1 MMRLKKLIPLMLALG
16 ISQAYAADSGKEITI
31 GVSPGPYGDMVT
43 KAIKPEMVKKGYEVK
58 VREFSDYIQPNLALS
73 NNSIDANLFQ
83 NRRYLDRF
91 SADKGLKLA
100 EVITVPTASMGFYSN
115 KVRSLDE
122 LKAGDIVTLPN
133 DPSNLARSLDFL
145 QKYGLIKINPE
156 ITPTKASLRDITEN
170 PKGLVFKPLE
180 AAQLPRALGGVT
192 GSLINANFA
201 ISAGLNLSDAI
212 QLDVLPE
219 DLKNMIVVR
228 AEDADKP
235 FAQDLKAAV
244 QSPEFAAF
252 FEDKNS
258 MFHAF
263 QKPEWMKKKG
273 TQSE

>member
-1 MMRLKKLIPLMLALG
+1 MQLKKLIPLMLALG
-16 ISQAYAADSGKEITI
+16 ISQAYAADAGKEITI

-43 KAIKPEMVKKGYEVK
+43 KAIKPEMVKKGYDVR
-58 VREFSDYIQPNLALS
+58 VREFSDYIQPNLALA
-73 NNSIDANLFQ
+73 NKSIDANLFQ

-100 EVITVPTASMGFYSN
+100 EVITVPTASMGFYSH

-122 LKAGDIVTLPN
+122 LKAGDIITLPN

-145 QKYGLIKINPE
+145 QKYGLIKINPN

-201 ISAGLNLSDAI
+201 IASGLKLSDAV

-252 FEDKNS
+252 FSDKNT

-263 QKPEWMKKKG
+263 QKPEWMKQKAK
-273 TQSE
+273 SE

>member
-1 MMRLKKLIPLMLALG
+1 MQLKKLIPLMLALG
-16 ISQAYAADSGKEITI
+16 ISQAYAADAGKEITI

-43 KAIKPEMVKKGYEVK
+43 KAIKPEMVKKGYDVR
-58 VREFSDYIQPNLALS
+58 VREFSDYIQPNLALA
-73 NNSIDANLFQ
+73 NKSIDANLFQ

-100 EVITVPTASMGFYSN
+100 EVITVPTASMGFYSH

-122 LKAGDIVTLPN
+122 LKAGDIITLPN

-145 QKYGLIKINPE
+145 QKYGLIKINPN
-156 ITPTKASLRDITEN
+156 ITPTKASLRDIKEN

-201 ISAGLNLSDAI
+201 IASGLKLSDAV

-252 FEDKNS
+252 FSDKNT

-263 QKPEWMKKKG
+263 QKPEWMNQKAK
-273 TQSE
+273 SE

>member
-1 MMRLKKLIPLMLALG
+1 MRLKKLIPLMLALG

>member
-1 MMRLKKLIPLMLALG
+1 MRLKKLIPLMLVLG

-43 KAIKPEMVKKGYEVK
+43 KAIKPEMVKKGYDVK

-235 FAQDLKAAV
+235 FAQDLKAVV

-263 QKPEWMKKKG
+263 QKPEWMKKG

>member
-1 MMRLKKLIPLMLALG
+1 MRLKKLIPLMLALG

-43 KAIKPEMVKKGYEVK
+43 RAIKPEMVKKGYEVK

-73 NNSIDANLFQ
+73 NKSIDANLFQ

>member
-1 MMRLKKLIPLMLALG
+1 MRLKKLIPLMLVLG

-263 QKPEWMKKKG
+263 QKPEWMKKG

>member
-1 MMRLKKLIPLMLALG
+1 MMILRKIIPLLLVLG
-16 ISQAYAADSGKEITI
+16 ISQTLAAEQTKEITI

-43 KAIKPEMVKKGYEVK
+43 KAIKPELLKKGYEVK

-73 NNSIDANLFQ
+73 NKSIDANLFQ

-100 EVITVPTASMGFYSN
+100 EIITVPTASMGFYSN
-115 KVRSLDE
+115 KVSSLNE
-122 LKAGDIVTLPN
+122 LKEGDVITLPN

-145 QKYGLIKINPE
+145 QKYGLIKINPG

-180 AAQLPRALGGVT
+180 AAQLPRALGGVS

-201 ISAGLNLSDAI
+201 IAAGLNLSDAI

-235 FAQDLKAAV
+235 FANDLKAAV
-244 QSPEFAAF
+244 QSPQFAAF
-252 FEDKNS
+252 FDNQDS

-263 QKPEWMKKKG
+263 QKPEWMKAAQAK
-273 TQSE
+273 

>member
-1 MMRLKKLIPLMLALG
+1 MRLKKLIPLMLALG

-31 GVSPGPYGDMVT
+31 GVSTGPYGDMVT

-73 NNSIDANLFQ
+73 NKSIDANLFQ

>member
-1 MMRLKKLIPLMLALG
+1 MRLKKLIPLMLALG

-43 KAIKPEMVKKGYEVK
+43 KAIKPEMVKKGYDVK

-91 SADKGLKLA
+91 SADKGLKLT

-115 KVRSLDE
+115 KVRSLNE
-122 LKAGDIVTLPN
+122 LKAGDIITLPN

-156 ITPTKASLRDITEN
+156 ITPTKASVRDITEN

-180 AAQLPRALGGVT
+180 AAQLPRALGGVA

-201 ISAGLNLSDAI
+201 MAAGLNLSDAI

>member
-1 MMRLKKLIPLMLALG
+1 MRLKKLIPLMLALG

-73 NNSIDANLFQ
+73 NKSIDANLFQ

-122 LKAGDIVTLPN
+122 LKTGDIVTLPN

>member
-73 NNSIDANLFQ
+73 NKSIDANLFQ

-100 EVITVPTASMGFYSN
+100 DVITVPTASMGFYSN

>member
-1 MMRLKKLIPLMLALG
+1 MRLKKLIPLMLALG

-43 KAIKPEMVKKGYEVK
+43 KAIKPEMVKKGYDVK

-91 SADKGLKLA
+91 SADKGLKMT

-115 KVRSLDE
+115 KVRSLNE
-122 LKAGDIVTLPN
+122 LKAGDIITLPN

-156 ITPTKASLRDITEN
+156 ITPTKASVRDITEN

-201 ISAGLNLSDAI
+201 MAAGLNLSDAI

>member
-1 MMRLKKLIPLMLALG
+1 MKLLHLPLL
-16 ISQAYAADSGKEITI
+16 ISLIGAVSAQAATKIII

-43 KAIKPEMVKKGYEVK
+43 QGIKPAMASKGYEVVVK
-58 VREFSDYIQPNLALS
+58 EFSDYIQPNIALA

-100 EVITVPTASMGFYSN
+100 EVITVPTASMGFYSHR
-115 KVRSLDE
+115 VHALAE
-122 LKAGDIVTLPN
+122 LKAGDVITLPN

-145 QKYGLIKINPE
+145 QKYGLVKINPA
-156 ITPTKASLRDITEN
+156 ISPTKASLHDIIDN

-180 AAQLPRALGGVT
+180 AAQLPRALDSVT

-201 ISAGLNLSDAI
+201 LAAGLKLSDAI

-228 AEDADKP
+228 AEDVDKP
-235 FAQDLKAAV
+235 FAKDLKSTV
-244 QSPEFAAF
+244 QSPEFAALF
-252 FEDKNS
+252 TKPGS
-258 MFHAF
+258 LFHEF
-263 QKPEWMKKKG
+263 QPPAWMKAHPAL
-273 TQSE
+273 

>member
-1 MMRLKKLIPLMLALG
+1 MRLKKLIPLMLVLG

-43 KAIKPEMVKKGYEVK
+43 KAIKPEMVKKGYDVK

-145 QKYGLIKINPE
+145 QKYGLIKINPD

-263 QKPEWMKKKG
+263 QKPEWMKKG

>member
-1 MMRLKKLIPLMLALG
+1 MRLKKLIPLMLALG

-43 KAIKPEMVKKGYEVK
+43 KAIKPEMVKKGYDVK

-73 NNSIDANLFQ
+73 NKSIDANLFQ

-115 KVRSLDE
+115 KVRSLNE

-263 QKPEWMKKKG
+263 QKPEWMKKG

>member
-1 MMRLKKLIPLMLALG
+1 MTLKKWLPLLLVSLLG
-16 ISQAYAADSGKEITI
+16 FSQAQAADTEKTITI
-31 GVSPGPYGDMVT
+31 GVSPGPYGDMV
-43 KAIKPEMVKKGYEVK
+43 KQAIKPEMAKKGYTVN

-83 NRRYLDRF
+83 NRRYLERF

-100 EVITVPTASMGFYSN
+100 EVISVPTASMGFYSN
-115 KVRSLDE
+115 KVKSLND
-122 LKAGDIVTLPN
+122 LKEGDVVTLPN

-145 QKYGLIKINPE
+145 QKYGLVKINPD

-170 PKGLVFKPLE
+170 TKGLVFKPLE
-180 AAQLPRALGGVT
+180 AAQLPRALDGVS

-201 ISAGLNLSDAI
+201 ISAGLKLSDAI
-212 QLDVLPE
+212 QLDILPE

-244 QSPEFAAF
+244 ESAEFEAF
-252 FEDKNS
+252 FDRKDT
-258 MFHAF
+258 MFTAF
-263 QKPEWMKKKG
+263 QKPEWMKGRLKP
-273 TQSE
+273 

>member
-1 MMRLKKLIPLMLALG
+1 MRLKKLIPLMLALG

-73 NNSIDANLFQ
+73 NKSIDANLFQ

-100 EVITVPTASMGFYSN
+100 DVITVPTASMGFYSN

>member
-1 MMRLKKLIPLMLALG
+1 MRLKKLIPLMLALG

-43 KAIKPEMVKKGYEVK
+43 KAIKPEMVKKGYDVK

-263 QKPEWMKKKG
+263 QKPEWMKKG
-273 TQSE
+273 MQSE

>member
-1 MMRLKKLIPLMLALG
+1 MRLKKLIPLMLALG

-73 NNSIDANLFQ
+73 NSSIDANLFQ

-100 EVITVPTASMGFYSN
+100 EVISVPTASMGFYSN

-145 QKYGLIKINPE
+145 QKYGLIKINPD

-244 QSPEFAAF
+244 QSSEFAAF

-263 QKPEWMKKKG
+263 QKPEWMKKG

>member
-1 MMRLKKLIPLMLALG
+1 MRLKKFIPLMLALG

-73 NNSIDANLFQ
+73 NKSIDANLFQ

>member
-1 MMRLKKLIPLMLALG
+1 MRLKKLIPLMLALG

-43 KAIKPEMVKKGYEVK
+43 KAIKPEMVKKGYELK

-73 NNSIDANLFQ
+73 NKSIDANLFQ

>member
-1 MMRLKKLIPLMLALG
+1 MRLKKLIPLMLALG

-73 NNSIDANLFQ
+73 NKSIDANLFQ

-145 QKYGLIKINPE
+145 QKYGLIKINPD

>member
-1 MMRLKKLIPLMLALG
+1 MRLKKLIPLMLALG

-43 KAIKPEMVKKGYEVK
+43 KAIKPEMVKKGYDVK

-115 KVRSLDE
+115 KVRSLNE

-145 QKYGLIKINPE
+145 QKYGLIKINPD

-263 QKPEWMKKKG
+263 QKPEWMKKG
-273 TQSE
+273 THAE

>member
-1 MMRLKKLIPLMLALG
+1 MRLKKLIPLMLALG

-43 KAIKPEMVKKGYEVK
+43 KAIKPEMVKKGYDVK

-91 SADKGLKLA
+91 SADKGLKLT

-115 KVRSLDE
+115 KVRSLNE
-122 LKAGDIVTLPN
+122 LKAGDIITLPN

-156 ITPTKASLRDITEN
+156 ITPTKASVRDITEN

-201 ISAGLNLSDAI
+201 MAAGLNLSDAI

>member
-1 MMRLKKLIPLMLALG
+1 MRLKKLIPLMLVLG

-73 NNSIDANLFQ
+73 NKSIDANLFQ

>member
-1 MMRLKKLIPLMLALG
+1 MRLKKLIPLMLALG

-273 TQSE
+273 TQPE

>member
-1 MMRLKKLIPLMLALG
+1 MTLKKWLPLLLVPLLGLAQV
-16 ISQAYAADSGKEITI
+16 QAAETSKEITI
-31 GVSPGPYGDMVT
+31 GVSPGPYGDMV
-43 KAIKPEMVKKGYEVK
+43 KQAIKPEMAKKGYTVT

-115 KVRSLDE
+115 KVKSLNE
-122 LKAGDIVTLPN
+122 LKAGDVVTLPN

-145 QKYGLIKINPE
+145 QKYGLIKINPD
-156 ITPTKASLRDITEN
+156 ITPTKASLRDITDN

-201 ISAGLNLSDAI
+201 ISAGLKLSDAI
-212 QLDVLPE
+212 QLDILPE

-228 AEDADKP
+228 ADDADKP
-235 FAQDLKAAV
+235 FAKDLKAAV
-244 QSPEFAAF
+244 ESAEFEAF
-252 FEDKNS
+252 FDRKDT
-258 MFHAF
+258 MFSAF
-263 QKPEWMKKKG
+263 QKPKWMTERHK
-273 TQSE
+273 Q

>member
-1 MMRLKKLIPLMLALG
+1 MRLKKLIPLMLALG

-43 KAIKPEMVKKGYEVK
+43 KAIKPEMVKKGYDVK

>member
-1 MMRLKKLIPLMLALG
+1 MRLKKLIPLMLALG

-73 NNSIDANLFQ
+73 NKSIDANLFQ

-263 QKPEWMKKKG
+263 QKPEWMKKG

>member
-1 MMRLKKLIPLMLALG
+1 MRLKKLIPLMLALG

-115 KVRSLDE
+115 KVRSLNE

-263 QKPEWMKKKG
+263 QKPEWMKKG
-273 TQSE
+273 APSE

>member
-73 NNSIDANLFQ
+73 NKSIDANLFQ

-228 AEDADKP
+228 AEDDDKP

-263 QKPEWMKKKG
+263 QKPEWMKK
-273 TQSE
+273 

>member
-1 MMRLKKLIPLMLALG
+1 MRLKKLIPLMLALG

-263 QKPEWMKKKG
+263 QKPEWMKKG

>member
-1 MMRLKKLIPLMLALG
+1 MTLKKWLPLLFVPLLGLA
-16 ISQAYAADSGKEITI
+16 QVHAADATKEITI
-31 GVSPGPYGDMVT
+31 GVSPGPYGDMV
-43 KAIKPEMVKKGYEVK
+43 KQALKPEMAKKGYTVN

-115 KVRSLDE
+115 KVKSLNE
-122 LKAGDIVTLPN
+122 LKAGDVVTLPN

-145 QKYGLIKINPE
+145 QKYGLIKINPD

-201 ISAGLNLSDAI
+201 ISAGLKLSDAI

-235 FAQDLKAAV
+235 FAKDLKAAV
-244 QSPEFAAF
+244 ESAEFEAF
-252 FEDKNS
+252 FDRKDT
-258 MFHAF
+258 MFTAF
-263 QKPEWMKKKG
+263 QKPTWMTARHK
-273 TQSE
+273 